1 MSLWK
6 TVWRYFRQL
15 KIELPYDPAIPFQ
28 GVCVCV
34 CVYEENENTNLKRYV
49 YPSVHCSIVYNSQD
63 TETTSVSSTDEWIKM
78 YTYTYTHTYTYIHT
92 YTHTHKM
99 EYYSAIKKNEI
110 PPLETM

>member
-1 MSLWK
+1 MIQQFHS
-6 TVWRYFRQL
+6 R
-15 KIELPYDPAIPFQ
+15 
-28 GVCVCV
+28 VCVCV

-92 YTHTHKM
+92 YTHTQNGILLSHKKEWNPTIRNYVDGPR
-99 EYYSAIKKNEI
+99 EYYA
-110 PPLETM
+110 

>member
-1 MSLWK
+1 MIQQFHS
-6 TVWRYFRQL
+6 R
-15 KIELPYDPAIPFQ
+15 
-28 GVCVCV
+28 VCVCV

-92 YTHTHKM
+92 YTHTQNGILLSHKK
-99 EYYSAIKKNEI
+99 E
-110 PPLETM
+110 